1 MKEQLKK
8 YITISVREEQGK
20 SFLKKE
26 FNLDSQVNI
35 DPVFLH
41 TKKEWSSL
49 TTPSKLIKEKYILVY
64 FLVGAPILQKVIDKV
79 KEKYKLPVVCLQ
91 LTAIKRIK
99 ADKYIF
105 DAGPKEFLNLFKNAE
120 FVITTSFHGT
130 AFSVIFEKPFYSVL
144 KNGYRTERFENLL
157 KQLHLENRMITD
169 CLGEIE
175 SIDYK
180 NISPIIEQKRIESIE
195 YLKKILDV

>member
-105 DAGPKEFLNLFKNAE
+105 DAILPRVEATLDKPLEYKMDGRVRLYAEDGNVILPKKL
-120 FVITTSFHGT
+120 
-130 AFSVIFEKPFYSVL
+130 
-144 KNGYRTERFENLL
+144 
-157 KQLHLENRMITD
+157 
-169 CLGEIE
+169 
-175 SIDYK
+175 
-180 NISPIIEQKRIESIE
+180 
-195 YLKKILDV
+195 